1 MTWPNGWHDPLVQND
16 FGPEPRCATA
26 SRVIIRH
33 DADLDP
39 QAPALERVAVRA
51 VVRRGP
57 TLLLLRSRH
66 GVYKF
71 PGGGVEPGEDR
82 LAALERELH
91 EECGVADL
99 QVGDQFMTVVQLSR
113 AKEPGH
119 VFEMTSHYYWC
130 STTRGDSTVPQ
141 RLDRYEEELALT
153 PVWVAPQDAIS
164 VNQGLAASAT
174 AVAPWLARDL
184 HVLRAVATCW
194 P

>member
-1 MTWPNGWHDPLVQND
+1 MTWPNRWHDPFVEND
-16 FGPEPRCATA
+16 PGPQARCSPAPR
-26 SRVIIRH
+26 VMIRH

-39 QAPALERVAVRA
+39 QAPVLERVAVRA
-51 VVRRGP
+51 VVRRGQ

-71 PGGGVEPGEDR
+71 PGGGVEAGEDR

-99 QVGDQFMTVVQLSR
+99 QVGDRFMTVVELSR

-130 STTRGDSTVPQ
+130 LTARGDSTVPQ
-141 RLDRYEEELALT
+141 RLDGYEEELALT
-153 PVWVAPQDAIS
+153 PVWVAPQNAVSI
-164 VNQGLAASAT
+164 NQGLAASTT

-184 HVLRAVATCW
+184 HVLRAVANCW
-194 P
+194 T